1 MAGMVWRAGSRAR
14 PAVGVVVR
22 GRVAVRL
29 REGVSV
35 GEVAAR
41 FGVSDRTVRRIR
53 DEDALVRGR
62 GGCSGF
68 RLSYVERVQIQ
79 MRCEAGESVRG
90 IARGVERP
98 ASTVW
103 RELARNGGR
112 ERYRAL
118 RAEARAWE
126 RARRPKACKVD
137 RLPGLWA
144 VVKARLRARW
154 SPEQIAAALKLEYPD
169 DRGMQISH
177 ESIYRALY
185 VQSRGVLRREL
196 TDLLRTRRSARK
208 TRGRTEL
215 RGRIVGMVPIAER
228 PPEADDRRV
237 PGHWEGD
244 LIVGAGGASAVVV
257 LVERHTRY
265 VLLAAL
271 RDKTTEHVIG
281 VLQDRIRHLPAH
293 LVKSLAWDQGRELAA
308 HARFT
313 EQTGVPVYFCDPHSP
328 WQRGSNENTNGLLR
342 DYLPKGTDL
351 SVHDQATLDA
361 IAAELNGRPRK
372 TLGWD
377 NPAERM
383 ASLLGEEGARS
394 GRA

>member
-208 TRGRTEL
+208 TQGRTEL

-244 LIVGAGGASAVVV
+244 LIGWCGWRVGGGGAGGAAHSLRAVGRAPGQNDRACDRRAAGSDPAPARASGQVADV
-257 LVERHTRY
+257 GPGPRAGRARTVHRADRGAG
-265 VLLAAL
+265 VLLRSALAVAA
-271 RDKTTEHVIG
+271 REQREH
-281 VLQDRIRHLPAH
+281 QR
-293 LVKSLAWDQGRELAA
+293 AA
-308 HARFT
+308 A
-313 EQTGVPVYFCDPHSP
+313 
-328 WQRGSNENTNGLLR
+328 
-342 DYLPKGTDL
+342 
-351 SVHDQATLDA
+351 
-361 IAAELNGRPRK
+361 
-372 TLGWD
+372 
-377 NPAERM
+377 
-383 ASLLGEEGARS
+383 
-394 GRA
+394 

>member
-1 MAGMVWRAGSRAR
+1 
-14 PAVGVVVR
+14 VR
-22 GRVAVRL
+22 G
-29 REGVSV
+29 GV
-35 GEVAAR
+35 
-41 FGVSDRTVRRIR
+41 
-53 DEDALVRGR
+53 GR
-62 GGCSGF
+62 SGF
-68 RLSYVERVQIQ
+68 RLSFLERVQIQ
-79 MRCEAGESVRG
+79 MRCGAGESIRQ
-90 IARGVERP
+90 IARALERC
-98 ASTVW
+98 ASTVS
-103 RELARNGGR
+103 REVARNGGR
-112 ERYRAL
+112 ERYHAI
-118 RAEARAWE
+118 RAEARARE
-126 RARRPKACKVD
+126 RARRPKASKVD

-144 VVKARLRARW
+144 EVKARLRARW
-154 SPEQIAAALKLEYPD
+154 SPEQIAGTLRRDYPD
-169 DRGMQISH
+169 DPEMQISH

-244 LIVGAGGASAVVV
+244 LIVGARGASAVVT

-271 RDKTTEHVIG
+271 QDKTTEHVIG
-281 VLQDRIRHLPAH
+281 VLQERIRHLPAH

-383 ASLLGEEGARS
+383 ASLLGEKGARS